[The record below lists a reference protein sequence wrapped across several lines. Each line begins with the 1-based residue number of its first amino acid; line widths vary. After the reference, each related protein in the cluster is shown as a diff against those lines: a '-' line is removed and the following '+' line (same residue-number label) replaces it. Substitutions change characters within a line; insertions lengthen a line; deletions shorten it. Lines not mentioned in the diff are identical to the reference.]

1 MEAAKREQST
11 EDEDYEELLEKLR
24 LADFLYTE
32 YSLEEI
38 IYQLSKIMFAQSL
51 TRGSAEAQMALQK
64 FTGFLETEAEAGHI
78 SRALE
83 KKVLGKRYYSI
94 CNRRIT

>member
-1 MEAAKREQST
+1 MEVAKQEQSL

-51 TRGSAEAQMALQK
+51 TRGSAEAQSALQK

-83 KKVLGKRYYSI
+83 KKVLGK
-94 CNRRIT
+94 